1 MLQEGACSFIF
12 TSLIKQEQSVN
23 RIWVI
28 QTIHKE
34 QAQIP
39 IINQPKPAN
48 QTCNPPVEIPSESQT
63 PQIPKLSSSQTRT
76 SKPSQSMSIS
86 P

>member
-23 RIWVI
+23 RIWII
-28 QTIHKE
+28 QTKHKE
-34 QAQIP
+34 QAKIP

-48 QTCNPPVEIPSESQT
+48 QSNPLVEIPSESQT
-63 PQIPKLSSSQTRT
+63 PQLPKPSSSQTRT
-76 SKPSQSMSIS
+76 SKASQSMSIS